1 MSVIELKHSVTQE
14 TDREGGEGWALEY
27 KSVDCTPTHTYT
39 GLILEKREGFTRG
52 WMGTHPEEKTVGRRE
67 NPININV
74 HEGSTAFKAE
84 GKN

>member
-1 MSVIELKHSVTQE
+1 
-14 TDREGGEGWALEY
+14 
-27 KSVDCTPTHTYT
+27 
-39 GLILEKREGFTRG
+39 
-52 WMGTHPEEKTVGRRE
+52 MGTHPEEKTVGRRE